1 MIVRDEGGSWQ
12 AVAQPD
18 HGDVCGA
25 IARAWG
31 NERFESPR
39 SLDSLAI
46 AARRHDDGWA
56 IWERT
61 PDLDLASG
69 RPLNVFDVPIEI
81 HLAFFRA
88 MIAAVTDEDR
98 YAGVLASMH
107 AVGIYT
113 KRYGTDP
120 GLKLT
125 FADAARDSIDAFVAE
140 RNGAHD
146 ALAAELGVGDAERL
160 VDYKLLQVADRLCLY
175 FCLNDLVDG
184 TPAEL
189 GPAPVGYGGDDATL
203 SIRPAGP
210 WRITLDPYPFAE
222 PVTQLVLPRRVL
234 PKRDWASREE
244 FAAAY
249 REAPVEDR
257 VIEVSDGAGRR
268 PARPG
273 P

>member
-1 MIVRDEGGSWQ
+1 MIVRDQGDSWQ

-31 NERFESPR
+31 NDRFDAPR
-39 SLDSLAI
+39 TLESLAV

-61 PDLDLASG
+61 PDLDMASG
-69 RPLNVFDVPIEI
+69 RPLNVFDVPIAI

-107 AVGIYT
+107 ATGIYT
-113 KRYGTDP
+113 ERHGTDP
-120 GLKLT
+120 GLKMT
-125 FADAARDSIDAFVAE
+125 FADAAQADVDAFVAE
-140 RNGAHD
+140 RNASHD
-146 ALAAELGVGDAERL
+146 ALAAELGIDPAERF

-175 FCLNDLVDG
+175 LCLNDLVEG

-189 GPAPVGYGGDDATL
+189 GPAPLDYDGNDATL
-203 SIRPAGP
+203 AIRPAGP
-210 WRITLDPYPFAE
+210 WRISLNPYPFAE
-222 PVTQLVLPRRVL
+222 PVTQLALPRRVL
-234 PKRDWASREE
+234 PKRRWPSREA
-244 FAAAY
+244 FADDYRAAPL
-249 REAPVEDR
+249 EQR
-257 VIEVSDGAGRR
+257 VIEVIDGAQR
-268 PARPG
+268 P
-273 P
+273 